1 MIKPYIGDIIDI
13 TDVFVKISNIEIY
26 GCHKDG
32 EMIIGLQD
40 IRRM

>member
-13 TDVFVKISNIEIY
+13 TDAFVKISNIEIY